1 METINAAELARN
13 TNEILDRVANGEI
26 IAIKRNHTLIA
37 QIVPC
42 EPRMTVVQ
50 ALAGLRPMLA
60 AGQGAA
66 WLNQSKEEFEDTVRD
81 SWADHDKPD

>member
-1 METINAAELARN
+1 METVSAAELARN
-13 TNEILDRVANGEI
+13 TDEILDRVAVGEI

-37 QIVPC
+37 LIVPC
-42 EPRMTVVQ
+42 EPRMTAVQ

-60 AGQGAA
+60 VGQGAA

-81 SWADHDKPD
+81 PWAGHGDPA